1 MEGGEEVDQMEE
13 GAAEVLATASPVEKA
28 RQGSERPDLDS
39 MDPKQRRKEANKESA
54 RKSREKKKGEIDSIM
69 AENVVLKR
77 QVALLEYQLAVAEG
91 RPPPPMPA
99 QLVEDGDAGAEEDAD
114 DDEARKP
121 IKKQR
126 RPRAEKE

>member
-1 MEGGEEVDQMEE
+1 MEE

-28 RQGSERPDLDS
+28 RAEKPDLED

-54 RKSREKKKGEIDSIM
+54 RKSREKKKLEIDGVL
-69 AENVVLKR
+69 AENVILKR

-99 QLVEDGDAGAEEDAD
+99 QLVEDADGAEEADD
-114 DDEARKP
+114 DDEAKKP

>member
-1 MEGGEEVDQMEE
+1 MEGGDEVDQMEE

-28 RQGSERPDLDS
+28 RAEKPDLED

-54 RKSREKKKGEIDSIM
+54 RKSREKKKLEIDGVL
-69 AENVVLKR
+69 AENVILKR
-77 QVALLEYQLAVAEG
+77 QVALLEYQLAVAEE
-91 RPPPPMPA
+91 RPLPPMPA
-99 QLVEDGDAGAEEDAD
+99 QLVEDADGAEEADD
-114 DDEARKP
+114 DDEAKKP

>member
-1 MEGGEEVDQMEE
+1 MEGGDEVDQMEE

-28 RQGSERPDLDS
+28 RAEKPDLED

-54 RKSREKKKGEIDSIM
+54 RKSREKKKLEIDGVL
-69 AENVVLKR
+69 AENVILKR

-99 QLVEDGDAGAEEDAD
+99 QLVEDADGAEEADD
-114 DDEARKP
+114 DDEAKKP